1 MIQINK
7 VVPDICKH
15 ESCLKRALYE
25 FTDLSNVGTLTI
37 NASSEDD
44 NNMFIKQSTVTIGY
58 SCEHHVEEV
67 NKMLKN
73 IYHEE
78 NFGPPYTTAQST
90 VLDEIKAKNKIKK
103 DKKNDKTSKE

>member
-25 FTDLSNVGTLTI
+25 FTDSSNVGTLTI

-44 NNMFIKQSTVTIGY
+44 NNMFVKQSKVTIGY

-67 NKMLKN
+67 NKLLKS
-73 IYHEE
+73 IYEKGKE
-78 NFGPPYTTAQST
+78 
-90 VLDEIKAKNKIKK
+90 D
-103 DKKNDKTSKE
+103 DK